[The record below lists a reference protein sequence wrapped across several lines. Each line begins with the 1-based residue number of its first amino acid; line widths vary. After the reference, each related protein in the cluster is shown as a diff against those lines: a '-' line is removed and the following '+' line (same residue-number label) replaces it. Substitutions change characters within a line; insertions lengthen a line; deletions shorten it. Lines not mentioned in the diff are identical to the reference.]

1 MSYDTEHDFTWLLR
15 AMEPRGQVEGQPPQ
29 ELPHHVSDVISPAFD
44 AFGWIRFEEY
54 VHDTAS
60 GVNAN
65 IISLG
70 VVPSGQSRLYSYVQ
84 VRAAGGAAAG
94 VFWVALSDQTNPVAV
109 SDAVALVDGQASSPP
124 KRPILVPQGFLLQ
137 ARSDQLSGVGVTIFI
152 EGFFVTLNTG
162 EYVPPT

>member
-1 MSYDTEHDFTWLLR
+1 MSYDTEHDFNWLLR
-15 AMEPRGQVEGQPPQ
+15 AMEPRGQVAGNAPQ
-29 ELPHHVSDVISPAFD
+29 ELPHRVSDIINPAFD
-44 AFGWIRFEEY
+44 AFGWSRFEEY
-54 VHDTAS
+54 AFETAN

-70 VVPSGQSRLYSYVQ
+70 IVPSGQSRLYSYVQ

-94 VFWVALSDQTNPVAV
+94 VFWVALSNQTNPVAV

-124 KRPILVPQGFLLQ
+124 KRPVLVPAGFLLQ
-137 ARSDQLSGVGVTIFI
+137 ARSDQLSGIGVTIFVEAYFI
-152 EGFFVTLNTG
+152 TLNTG